1 MSAPIPYTEPARIV
15 AGDTAKWIK
24 TLADYSAADGWV
36 LSYTLVTAANR
47 YTFNAAAAGTDHL
60 ATVDAATTS
69 AWVAG
74 DYAMRGQVTKAGEV
88 FTVFTGRVTVD
99 PAFGAAID
107 ARSQLRRT
115 LEAVEATL
123 EGRASSAVAEYQIAG
138 RMLKNIP
145 LSDLLALRDRSRMD
159 VMREDAADRAAAGL
173 PVKGRITVRFG
184 A

>member
-1 MSAPIPYTEPARIV
+1 MSAPTPYTEPARIV
-15 AGDTAKWIK
+15 AGDTAKWLK
-24 TLADYSAADGWV
+24 QLGDYSAADGWV
-36 LSYTLVTAANR
+36 LTYTIVTAANR
-47 YTFNAAAAGTDHL
+47 YTFSASASGADHL
-60 ATVDAATTS
+60 VAVPASTTTT
-69 AWVAG
+69 WVAG
-74 DYAMRGQVTKAGEV
+74 DYVLRGQVAKAGEV
-88 FTVFTGRVTVD
+88 FTVVTGRITVA

-145 LSDLLALRDRSRMD
+145 LTELLALRDRLRFD
-159 VMREDAADRAAAGL
+159 VLREEAAERAAAGL
-173 PVKGRITVRFG
+173 SPKGRITVRFG

>member
-24 TLADYSAADGWV
+24 ALADYSAADSWV
-36 LSYTLVTAANR
+36 LTYTLVTATNR
-47 YTFNAAAAGTDHL
+47 YTFSASASGSDHL
-60 ATVDAATTS
+60 VSVPAATTL
-69 AWVAG
+69 AWVAD
-74 DYAMRGQVTKAGEV
+74 DYAIRGQVAKAGEV

-138 RMLKNIP
+138 RSLKNIP
-145 LSDLLALRDRSRMD
+145 LSELLALRDRMRMD
-159 VMREDAADRAAAGL
+159 VAREDAADRAAAGL
-173 PVKGRITVRFG
+173 GVKGRITVRFG